1 MRLNK
6 FLAQGGVASRR
17 KADEL
22 ISAGKVSVN
31 GKTVRQMG
39 VDVDVE
45 KDNVT
50 LNGKLVKK
58 EKPIIYAI
66 YKPKGVISTVSD
78 IHASQTII
86 DILPK
91 GKRVYPVGRLDK
103 DSEGLMLVTND
114 GELANELMHPRYEHE
129 KEYDVTLRGDGNAID
144 EMKKVREI
152 NGSKI
157 EPLRVVSKKELKE
170 NEWQAFLVLKE
181 GKKRHIR
188 EVGKLVGLKVLRL
201 KRVRIGK
208 LHIGNLTAGK
218 WKIITIDEVL

>member
-6 FLAQGGVASRR
+6 FLAQGGIASRR

-22 ISAGKVSVN
+22 IVKGVVSIN
-31 GKTVRQMG
+31 GKIVTKLG

-45 KDNVT
+45 KDKVT
-50 LNGKLVKK
+50 LRGKIVKK

-66 YKPKGVISTVSD
+66 YKPKGVISTVAD

-114 GELANELMHPRYEHE
+114 GDFANELMHPRYEHE
-129 KEYDVTLRGDGNAID
+129 KEYDVILRGEGKMID
-144 EMKKVREI
+144 EMPKVRVI

-157 EPLRVVSKKELKE
+157 SPIKILSKQELKAD
-170 NEWQAFLVLKE
+170 EWRVGIVLKE

-188 EVGKLVGLKVLRL
+188 EVGRQVGLKVLRL
-201 KRVRIGK
+201 KRVRIGNLK
-208 LHIGNLTAGK
+208 IGNLTPGR
-218 WKIITIDEVL
+218 WKIVIESDIL